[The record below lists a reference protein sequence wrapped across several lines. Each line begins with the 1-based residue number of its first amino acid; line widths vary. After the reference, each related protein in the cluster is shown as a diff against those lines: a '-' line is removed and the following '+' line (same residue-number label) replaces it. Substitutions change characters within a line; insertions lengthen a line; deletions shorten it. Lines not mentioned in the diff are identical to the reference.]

1 MTSLAAASSAASPA
15 PPPDLEPDYCARALA
30 LWPRL
35 DGHRLAR
42 VRQDP
47 RRVAA
52 LSSHRTTLSN
62 AAIMEL
68 LGAPPAEPADTVA
81 PNRIH

>member
-1 MTSLAAASSAASPA
+1 
-15 PPPDLEPDYCARALA
+15 
-30 LWPRL
+30 
-35 DGHRLAR
+35 
-42 VRQDP
+42 
-47 RRVAA
+47 VAA